1 MLRKI
6 RIALAAV
13 FFIGITLLFI
23 GIGHDWW
30 GWAAKL
36 QFLPATMRLIGG
48 ATLGN
53 IAVVC
58 GILLLTLLV
67 GRIYCSVICPL
78 GVFQDIII
86 WLRRRL
92 ARLFPKWRKL
102 RKRFQW
108 SKERRVRYFIAVL
121 TIAAIIADLQIVVA
135 LIGPYSA
142 YGRMVRSIVGGGPAP
157 LLIAAGVT
165 FVLVV
170 LCAWCWGRAW
180 CNVICPV
187 GSILGGVSTF
197 QIFGVRIDQDK
208 CIDCGACGRAC
219 KASCIQ
225 QESHSIDY
233 SRCVDCFDC
242 ITNCSQRAIS
252 FGKTYRKTVAVSNV
266 SVETTVDSV
275 TPSQSSGGAETAS
288 VSGFCG
294 RPWPHEWE
302 GPADSENPWE
312 GRSVAEE
319 SGGTCRA
326 AEPVLCE
333 SNGRRHFIATGA
345 LLVGTGI
352 AASAQNMK
360 LDGGL
365 AALEAK
371 KALPREPRLVPPGAK
386 GVDNFYDKCTACQLC
401 ITACPN
407 GVLRTSTDLNHFLQ
421 PQMGYEN
428 GFCRPECTAC
438 SDVCPAGA
446 IVRVTREE
454 KAVIRIGTA
463 SVDPELCL
471 AATGQERC
479 GACASH
485 CPAGAIMMVD
495 ADGQRRPVVAEEQ
508 CIGCGKCE
516 YLCPVRP
523 VSAIT
528 VKGLQ
533 THISK

>member
-23 GIGHDWW
+23 GLGHQWW
-30 GWAAKL
+30 GWMAKIQL
-36 QFLPATMRLIGG
+36 LPATMRLIGG

-53 IAVVC
+53 IAVVL

-78 GVFQDIII
+78 GVMQDIVI
-86 WLRRRL
+86 WLRRTL
-92 ARLFPKWRKL
+92 GKLFPKWKAV
-102 RKRFQW
+102 RKRFKW
-108 SKERRVRYFIAVL
+108 NKERRWVRYPVL
-121 TIAAIIADLQIVVA
+121 ALVIAAIIVDLQIVVS
-135 LIGPYSA
+135 LLGPYSA

-157 LLIAAGVT
+157 LLIAACVT

-170 LCAWCWGRAW
+170 LCAWLWGRAW

-187 GSILGGVSTF
+187 GTLLGSVSRY
-197 QIFGVRIDQDK
+197 QVFGIKFNTSMCVK
-208 CIDCGACGRAC
+208 CGACSRAC
-219 KASCIQ
+219 KASCI
-225 QESHSIDY
+225 EEGTLKIDR
-233 SRCVDCFDC
+233 SRCIDCFDC
-242 ITNCSQRAIS
+242 IGSCKQGGITFGRIS
-252 FGKTYRKTVAVSNV
+252 AGTVS
-266 SVETTVDSV
+266 D
-275 TPSQSSGGAETAS
+275 GADAGL
-288 VSGFCG
+288 VSGNCG
-294 RPWPHEWE
+294 RPWPHERG
-302 GPADSENPWE
+302 GPAAEQWG
-312 GRSVAEE
+312 GRNEVEV
-319 SGGTCRA
+319 SGGKSGA
-326 AEPVLCE
+326 AESETAPDA
-333 SNGRRHFIATGA
+333 SRRQFIATTA

-365 AALEAK
+365 AEIEPK
-371 KALPREPRLVPPGAK
+371 KALEREPRLVPPGA
-386 GVDNFYDKCTACQLC
+386 GSVDNFYDKCTACQLC
-401 ITACPN
+401 IAHCPN
-407 GVLRTSTDLNHFLQ
+407 GVLRPSTDLDHFLQ

-438 SDVCPAGA
+438 SEVCPAGA
-446 IVRVTREE
+446 IKQIAREE
-454 KAVIRIGTA
+454 KTGIRIGTA
-463 SVDPELCL
+463 SVDPSLCL
-471 AATGQERC
+471 AATGVERC

-485 CPAGAIMMVD
+485 CPSGAILMVD
-495 ADGQRRPVVAEEQ
+495 TEDGHRRPAVAEEQ

-533 THISK
+533 THITK